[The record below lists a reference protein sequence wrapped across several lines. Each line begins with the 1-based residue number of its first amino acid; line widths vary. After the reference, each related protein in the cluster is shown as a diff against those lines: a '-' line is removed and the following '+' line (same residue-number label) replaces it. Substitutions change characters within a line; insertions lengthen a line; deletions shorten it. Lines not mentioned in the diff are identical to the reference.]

1 MAVSRPELRAALAHL
16 DDPVRLENH
25 PLAQRLRAGPRTA
38 GVSRGQALR
47 SVLRLAIAALD
58 PGMGEPHAELQARAF
73 QVLYRYAVARHSMI
87 AIADS
92 LGISLRQ
99 AYREL
104 DHGIAALCRVVATE
118 FQPETEPTPGA
129 GARPD
134 AARRPSAPPEPERSG
149 PPGDEVVLV
158 DEVLQSALVSV
169 QPLAARHDV
178 QLSTEVQDDGIR
190 CLTNRA
196 LLRQVMVNLLSHV
209 IGTRGVV
216 SVSASL
222 YIADGERASLSIVG
236 RPCLTDEP
244 LEPGNPYMVAGELVE
259 RLGMALTR
267 HLADDGHLLILLSVP
282 LYQEHTILLVDDNE
296 GLASLFRRYLRRQP
310 YRVEAAANYREGM
323 AALLSLQPD
332 AVVLDIMLPDGDG
345 WELLQAIRQR
355 RGKAQPHVIVCS
367 VIYDPLLAEALG
379 ADAYLRKPVS
389 RVALLDALER
399 VLSLDRS
406 GAASPAASPRSD

>member
-1 MAVSRPELRAALAHL
+1 MAVSRPELRSALAHL

-38 GVSRGQALR
+38 GMSRGQALR
-47 SVLRLAIAALD
+47 SVLRLAIASLD
-58 PGMGEPHAELQARAF
+58 PGMGEPHSALQARAF
-73 QVLYRYAVARHSMI
+73 QVLYRYAVARHSMM

-104 DHGIAALCRVVATE
+104 HHGIAALSRVVSTE
-118 FQPETEPTPGA
+118 FQLTTEPTPETKVSA
-129 GARPD
+129 D
-134 AARRPSAPPEPERSG
+134 AAWHPSAPPEPERSI

-169 QPLAARHDV
+169 QPLAERHAMR
-178 QLSTEVQDDGIR
+178 LSTEVQNAGMR

-216 SVSASL
+216 SVSTSL

-236 RPCLTDEP
+236 WPCLLDEP
-244 LEPGNPYMVAGELVE
+244 LEAGNPYMVAGELAG
-259 RLGMALTR
+259 RLGMTLTR
-267 HLADDGHLLILLSVP
+267 HLADDGHVRIVLSVP

-310 YRVEAAANYREGM
+310 YHVETVTSYREAL
-323 AALLSLQPD
+323 AALQDLQPD
-332 AVVLDIMLPDGDG
+332 AVVLDVMLPDGDG

-355 RGKAQPHVIVCS
+355 RGKVQPRVIVCS
-367 VIYDPLLAEALG
+367 VIHDPLLAEALG

-389 RVALLDALER
+389 RVVLLDTLER
-399 VLSLDRS
+399 VLNPGHS
-406 GAASPAASPRSD
+406 AAAPPAALSRSD